1 MLSLLLLLSATSVW
15 GQRPAGC
22 FDKPNIGPCR
32 AGIPSYHYNPSTQ
45 SCDCFLYG
53 GCGPSRN
60 TFQFAEDCVS
70 TCKVIS
76 QVRATYSDCN
86 RLLGPPSERKNFT
99 TFDPRP
105 APPPPPPR
113 PQHVPPPPP
122 PQPEAESSYFSRF
135 GLQAL
140 LDLISGLS
148 RKEVIQADKALHQ
161 KLANDRLRL
170 QSETERKFPLRPQAT
185 THTHSSNPRPA
196 INHQPVASR
205 PAINHQP
212 NPRPA
217 ISHQPVSSIRQ
228 PQAFQTQP
236 NQNPAAPQPSRHLV
250 SRNFEATSNRRP
262 PTVHRLTPSQRL
274 RAEVRSPARVHTGSV
289 ISSPSVGQPVTI
301 TS

>member
-1 MLSLLLLLSATSVW
+1 MLSLLLLLSATSAW

-32 AGIPSYHYNPSTQ
+32 AGIPSYHYNPSTH

-60 TFQFAEDCVS
+60 TFRFVEECVS

-105 APPPPPPR
+105 APPPPPPP
-113 PQHVPPPPP
+113 PQHVPPPPPPP

-148 RKEVIQADKALHQ
+148 RKEVIQADKALQ
-161 KLANDRLRL
+161 EKLANDRLRL
-170 QSETERKFPLRPQAT
+170 KSETERKFPTRPQAT
-185 THTHSSNPRPA
+185 THTHSSNLRPAINHQPNSRPA
-196 INHQPVASR
+196 INHQPV
-205 PAINHQP
+205 
-212 NPRPA
+212 
-217 ISHQPVSSIRQ
+217 SSFRQ
-228 PQAFQTQP
+228 PQTVQTQP
-236 NQNPAAPQPSRHLV
+236 NQKPAATQPSRHSV
-250 SRNFEATSNRRP
+250 SGNFEATTNRRP
-262 PTVHRLTPSQRL
+262 PTVHRLTPSQSR
-274 RAEVRSPARVHTGSV
+274 GS
-289 ISSPSVGQPVTI
+289 ILG
-301 TS
+301 